1 MGARSYLVDGLGGED
16 ERDDI
21 NEGEEDCNHNQH
33 LIRLRTRLGLGL
45 GTVIGLGL
53 GLALGPQGEA

>member
-21 NEGEEDCNHNQH
+21 DEGEEDCNHNQH
-33 LIRLRTRLGLGL
+33 LIRVRTRLGLGL
-45 GTVIGLGL
+45 GTVIRFLGS
-53 GLALGPQGEA
+53 QGEA

>member
-33 LIRLRTRLGLGL
+33 LIRVRARLGLGI
-45 GTVIGLGL
+45 VIVVGLGL